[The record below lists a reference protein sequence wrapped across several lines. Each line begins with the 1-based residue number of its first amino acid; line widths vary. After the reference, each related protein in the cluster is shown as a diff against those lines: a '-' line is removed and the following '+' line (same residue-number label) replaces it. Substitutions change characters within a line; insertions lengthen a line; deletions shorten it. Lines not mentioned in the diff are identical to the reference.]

1 MACQR
6 SVVTVMLSG
15 VSRGSKTHSPTQGPV
30 LFCCLS
36 SDVSLTAVASGRE
49 SKTRCKALGTQRPR
63 LQSECAPYL
72 SISPSHAL
80 SLPLYLSPS
89 HPLSP
94 SLSVSLSM
102 SLSITLS
109 CSVSSSLSLSLSP
122 PPPSP
127 PQHVH

>member
-63 LQSECAPYL
+63 LQSECV
-72 SISPSHAL
+72 SL
-80 SLPLYLSPS
+80 SLLFSLYLSP
-89 HPLSP
+89 
-94 SLSVSLSM
+94 
-102 SLSITLS
+102 
-109 CSVSSSLSLSLSP
+109 SLSLSLSLSLP
-122 PPPSP
+122 LSPSP
-127 PQHVH
+127 CLTADDFDQ